1 MSSQN
6 IALYEA
12 VISNQQLFL
21 RRGNP
26 LCTWWLLFF
35 FFFFKGDLV
44 LRRGGCDETL
54 SARQVQ
60 KPSRGGP
67 VVDRR
72 DPPHQPGDQSQL
84 FHARLTLAGGLKV
97 ASPSSSPPQANVAP
111 PSNASTLR
119 SIQTEGPGVCRPPG
133 DWDVQAKAIGHQGS
147 TLTDA
152 PSDGWD
158 RPTLVYRLS
167 CPGYFTAGPLPS
179 PEPDST
185 DELTCNTK
193 GKCQLLV

>member
-1 MSSQN
+1 MYMMTS
-6 IALYEA
+6 
-12 VISNQQLFL
+12 FL
-21 RRGNP
+21 
-26 LCTWWLLFF
+26 F

-44 LRRGGCDETL
+44 LRRGGWDETL

-111 PSNASTLR
+111 PRTLPHYVVSR
-119 SIQTEGPGVCRPPG
+119 QRVQGSAVLPEIEMFKLRPSGTRVQPSPTLHLMAGTDPRWCTGCPVPGTSPPG
-133 DWDVQAKAIGHQGS
+133 RFLPPSRTARTNWPATPKAN
-147 TLTDA
+147 
-152 PSDGWD
+152 
-158 RPTLVYRLS
+158 VNY
-167 CPGYFTAGPLPS
+167 
-179 PEPDST
+179 
-185 DELTCNTK
+185 
-193 GKCQLLV
+193 